1 MTDPRRYLIRMIL
14 FLIVVGGIAA
24 LLHQPLISAFM
35 GNPALNGVIL
45 CALALGIAYS
55 IRQILRLSPERRW
68 LNGLRENGKL
78 DQPNAKPVLLAT
90 VYAMLADQRHDAQL
104 SALSLRSVLDGVAA
118 RLDEG
123 REISRYMI
131 GLLVFLGLLGTFW
144 GLLQTIGAV
153 GLVVG
158 SLDADATDFGK
169 MMTQLREGLDAPL
182 SGMATAFSSSLFGL
196 AGSLI
201 LGFLDLQLGQAM
213 GRFFNE
219 LEDWLS
225 AFARFNDSSPASP
238 AVAQSPLASGMSE
251 EAARAL
257 LSLSHSIA
265 AGEENRSATLV
276 QLNKLNLSIAGI
288 NEALLDDRRL
298 REQLAELNAN
308 IISLSEDLRQ
318 DRDRQGQIVGTEL
331 RGLSAAIANL
341 INVKPVTK
349 SPPKSSAR
357 PANQP
362 TNSPETGDDK

>member
-1 MTDPRRYLIRMIL
+1 MRTDPKRFLFRMML
-14 FLIVVGGIAA
+14 FLAFVGAICA
-24 LLHQPLISAFM
+24 LLFAPLQSAFM
-35 GNPALNGVIL
+35 GNPALNSVIL
-45 CALALGIAYS
+45 ATLGLGILYV
-55 IRQILRLSPERRW
+55 IRQILRLTPERNW
-68 LNGLRENGKL
+68 LLSIQKTGSL
-78 DQPNAKPVLLAT
+78 DTPEKRPVLLAT
-90 VYAMLADQRHDAQL
+90 VYAMLADSRHDAQL

-153 GLVVG
+153 SLVIN
-158 SLDADATDFGK
+158 SLDANSANFQE
-169 MMTQLREGLDAPL
+169 MMSQLRSGLDAPL

-225 AFARFNDSSPASP
+225 AFARFNDSNTAGG
-238 AVAQSPLASGMSE
+238 AHGALAHGMSE

-257 LSLSHSIA
+257 LSLSQSIA
-265 AGEENRSATLV
+265 EGETNRTKIVEQMSKLNSTMATL
-276 QLNKLNLSIAGI
+276 
-288 NEALLDDRRL
+288 NEASADDRRI

-308 IISLSEDLRQ
+308 LQQLADDMRT
-318 DRDRQGQIVGTEL
+318 DRAHQTEIL
-331 RGLSAAIANL
+331 TAELKGLSQSIAALIGTSSIARRG
-341 INVKPVTK
+341 K
-349 SPPKSSAR
+349 
-357 PANQP
+357 
-362 TNSPETGDDK
+362 

>member
-1 MTDPRRYLIRMIL
+1 MTDPRRYLVRMIL
-14 FLIVVGGIAA
+14 FLITVVIIGA
-24 LLHQPLISAFM
+24 LLYAPLSNAFM
-35 GNPALNGVIL
+35 GNPVLNGVIL
-45 CALALGIAYS
+45 GTLLLGVAYI

-68 LNGLRENGKL
+68 LDGIQTNGKL
-78 DQPNAKPVLLAT
+78 DQPHAKPVLLAT

-158 SLDADATDFGK
+158 SLDTASTDFNQ
-169 MMTQLREGLDAPL
+169 MMAQLRTGLDAPL

-225 AFARFNDSSPASP
+225 AFARFNDSNPNQQQG
-238 AVAQSPLASGMSE
+238 VSPLASGMSE

-265 AGEENRSATLV
+265 AAEENRNAMLTQMTKMNGTL
-276 QLNKLNLSIAGI
+276 AGL
-288 NEALLDDRRL
+288 NEAMMDDRRL
-298 REQLAELNAN
+298 RDQLAQLNAN
-308 IISLSEDLRQ
+308 IERLSEDLHG
-318 DRDRQGQIVGTEL
+318 DRDRHGKAVAAEL
-331 RGLSAAIANL
+331 RALSTSIAGLIANKATPAA
-341 INVKPVTK
+341 KPAAK
-349 SPPKSSAR
+349 PK
-357 PANQP
+357 
-362 TNSPETGDDK
+362 DKA

>member
-1 MTDPRRYLIRMIL
+1 MSFHLPNQAVMGDQAMMTDPRRYLVRML
-14 FLIVVGGIAA
+14 VFLVTVVAIAA
-24 LLHQPLISAFM
+24 LLHAPLWRAFM
-35 GNPALNGVIL
+35 GNPVLNGVIVG
-45 CALALGIAYS
+45 ALGLGIAYTF
-55 IRQILRLSPERRW
+55 RQILRLVPERRW
-68 LNGLRENGKL
+68 LTGIQKTGKL
-78 DQPNAKPVLLAT
+78 DNRRAKPVLLAT
-90 VYAMLADQRHDAQL
+90 VNAMLADQRQEAHL

-158 SLDADATDFGK
+158 SLDTAGSDFEA
-169 MMTQLREGLDAPL
+169 MMAQLKGGLDAPL

-225 AFARFNDSSPASP
+225 AFARFNDSGPVGAEG
-238 AVAQSPLASGMSE
+238 ATPLASGMSE

-257 LSLSHSIA
+257 IHLGNSIA
-265 AGEENRSATLV
+265 AGEDNRQRVLDQLSVISMTLAA
-276 QLNKLNLSIAGI
+276 L
-288 NEALLDDRRL
+288 NEAMADDRRL
-298 REQLAELNAN
+298 RDQLAQLNA
-308 IISLSEDLRQ
+308 
-318 DRDRQGQIVGTEL
+318 G
-331 RGLSAAIANL
+331 IANL
-341 INVKPVTK
+341 AADLRDDRTRSTSAV
-349 SPPKSSAR
+349 SAELRSLSSAI
-357 PANQP
+357 NKL
-362 TNSPETGDDK
+362 TGTTGRSHQTRES